1 MVIGSSLT
9 QPPMRNAGSFL
20 AAIILYKV
28 LELIAVS

>member
-1 MVIGSSLT
+1 MVIGSSRT

-20 AAIILYKV
+20 AAIILYRV